1 MIIRLATDADQPAW
15 DNYVDRHPHGLAYHR
30 YAWRQAVEKAY
41 RHVGYYLL
49 AERSAE
55 IAGVLPLIDF
65 RMPFGRGKLV
75 SLPFCDVGG
84 ALAEDSEVSEL
95 LIDAAA
101 RVARKIKS
109 RFVEL
114 RFGWSGGADTALAD
128 QQAAKVRMVVNL
140 PADAEELLAGFKA
153 KLRSQIKKPLRD
165 GLTAC
170 IGGSELLDDFYKIFC
185 ENMRDLGSP
194 VHSKR
199 WIESIVAAYG
209 DRARLGLVRAPDGSP
224 AAGGIVL
231 LQRSTVSIPWASAL
245 RRYHN
250 FNPNMLLY
258 WTFLAF
264 AADNGFARFDFGRST
279 PGEGTFKFKE
289 QWGAHPEPLCWQIFT
304 PDGQLRPAADL
315 EITPS
320 KNRQRAEAVWRRLPL
335 VLTNLVGPVMRG
347 HVAL

>member
-1 MIIRLATDADQPAW
+1 
-15 DNYVDRHPHGLAYHR
+15 
-30 YAWRQAVEKAY
+30 
-41 RHVGYYLL
+41 
-49 AERSAE
+49 
-55 IAGVLPLIDF
+55 VLPLIDF
-65 RMPFGRGKLV
+65 RMPLGRGKLV

-84 ALAEDSEVSEL
+84 VLAEDAEAADL
-95 LIDAAA
+95 LLDAAA
-101 RVARKIKS
+101 SVARKIKS
-109 RFVEL
+109 RFLEL
-114 RFGWSGGADTALAD
+114 RCGRSGGADTALAD
-128 QQAAKVRMVVNL
+128 QQAAKVRMVLNL
-140 PADAEELLAGFKA
+140 PTGAEELLAGFRA

-170 IGGSELLDDFYKIFC
+170 IGGSELLEDFYKIFC

-199 WIESIVAAYG
+199 WIKSVVAAYG
-209 DRARLGLVRAPDGSP
+209 DRARLGLVHAPDGSP

-245 RRYHN
+245 RRYN
-250 FNPNMLLY
+250 SFNPNMLLY

-264 AADNGFARFDFGRST
+264 AADNGYARFDFGRST

-289 QWGAHPEPLCWQIFT
+289 QWGAHPEPLCWLIFT
-304 PDGQLRPAADL
+304 PDGRLRPAGDL
-315 EITPS
+315 EGTPS
-320 KNRQRAEAVWRRLPL
+320 KNRRRAEAVWRRLPL